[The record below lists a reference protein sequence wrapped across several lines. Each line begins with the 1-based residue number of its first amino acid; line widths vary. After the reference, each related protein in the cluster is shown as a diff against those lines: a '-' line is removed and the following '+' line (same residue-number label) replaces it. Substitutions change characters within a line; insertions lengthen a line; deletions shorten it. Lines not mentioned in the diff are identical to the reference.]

1 MPSDAVKRSN
11 VMSYDTYLLT
21 VLGMGLVTYLPR
33 WLPLVLL
40 PQRDIAETLK
50 EWLGFIPACI
60 LSALVAPAIFLD
72 STGNL
77 QVLQARFLAA
87 IPTIIFALKTRSLG
101 GTVIVGMLIYW
112 LTTKLI

>member
-1 MPSDAVKRSN
+1 MG
-11 VMSYDTYLLT
+11 YDKYLLA

-40 PQRDIAETLK
+40 PQRDIPQSVK

-60 LSALVAPAIFLD
+60 LSALVAPALFLN
-72 STGNL
+72 STGGF

-87 IPTIIFALKTRSLG
+87 IPTLIFALKTRSLG
-101 GTVIVGMLIYW
+101 GTVIVGMFIYW

>member
-1 MPSDAVKRSN
+1 
-11 VMSYDTYLLT
+11 MSYDKYLIC

-33 WLPLVLL
+33 WLPLALL
-40 PQRDIAETLK
+40 PQRDIPQTLK

-72 STGNL
+72 STGDF
-77 QVLQARFLAA
+77 QVLHARFLTA
-87 IPTIIFALKTRSLG
+87 IPTIFFALKTRSLG
-101 GTVIVGMLIYW
+101 GTVIVGMLVYW

>member
-1 MPSDAVKRSN
+1 MG
-11 VMSYDTYLLT
+11 YDEYLLI

-33 WLPLVLL
+33 WLPLALL
-40 PQRDIAETLK
+40 PQRDIPQSVR
-50 EWLGFIPACI
+50 EWLGLIPATI

-72 STGNL
+72 SAGGF

-87 IPTIIFALKTRSLG
+87 IPTLFFALKTRSLG
-101 GTVIVGMLIYW
+101 GTVIVGMFIYW

>member
-1 MPSDAVKRSN
+1 MG
-11 VMSYDTYLLT
+11 YDKYLLA

-33 WLPLVLL
+33 WLPLALL
-40 PQRDIAETLK
+40 PQRDIPQTLK

-72 STGNL
+72 FTGNFH
-77 QVLQARFLAA
+77 VLQARFLAA
-87 IPTIIFALKTRSLG
+87 IPTLIFALKTRSLG
-101 GTVIVGMLIYW
+101 GTVIVGMVTYW

>member
-1 MPSDAVKRSN
+1 MG
-11 VMSYDTYLLT
+11 YDTYLLA

-33 WLPLVLL
+33 WLPLALL
-40 PQRDIAETLK
+40 PQRDIPQTVK

-60 LSALVAPAIFLD
+60 LSALVAPAIFLN
-72 STGNL
+72 STGDF

-87 IPTIIFALKTRSLG
+87 IPTLIFAWKTQSLG

-112 LTTKLI
+112 VATKLI